1 MAEERKQPRFSQFA
15 LAAARDT
22 SAFETKTVRP
32 EDPSPGEGSTEPA
45 PVKAIEAGPSNDQ
58 TRLVAMDGE
67 LKPASKASPAAKA
80 GVGAEWALEEELVS
94 FTVRLPASLYMR
106 MRRSLG
112 LRKARRTLR
121 ERDHP
126 RTRSAPLMRPSA
138 GLLRGSRVN
147 YD

>member
-32 EDPSPGEGSTEPA
+32 EDPSPADGSRQPASEEGGGTAPSTDPA
-45 PVKAIEAGPSNDQ
+45 
-58 TRLVAMDGE
+58 RLVAVDGQ
-67 LKPASKASPAAKA
+67 LKPTPKAPRAARASVAAEPA
-80 GVGAEWALEEELVS
+80 GEEELVS

-112 LRKARRTLR
+112 LREKLGELCVAAITRELDLRR
-121 ERDHP
+121 
-126 RTRSAPLMRPSA
+126 
-138 GLLRGSRVN
+138 
-147 YD
+147 

>member
-32 EDPSPGEGSTEPA
+32 EHPSSADGSRQPA
-45 PVKAIEAGPSNDQ
+45 SEEEEKGTASSNDSA
-58 TRLVAMDGE
+58 RLVAVDGE
-67 LKPASKASPAAKA
+67 LKAAPKAPRAAKA
-80 GVGAEWALEEELVS
+80 SIAAEPAVEEELVS

-112 LRKARRTLR
+112 LREKLGELCVNAITR
-121 ERDHP
+121 ELD
-126 RTRSAPLMRPSA
+126 
-138 GLLRGSRVN
+138 LRG
-147 YD
+147 

>member
-32 EDPSPGEGSTEPA
+32 EDPSPADGSGQPTPA
-45 PVKAIEAGPSNDQ
+45 KASEAGPPNDQ
-58 TRLVAMDGE
+58 TRLVAVDGE
-67 LKPASKASPAAKA
+67 LKAGPKPPRTARTSVAA
-80 GVGAEWALEEELVS
+80 EPTTEEELVS

-112 LRKARRTLR
+112 LREKLGELYVAAITRELDLRR
-121 ERDHP
+121 
-126 RTRSAPLMRPSA
+126 
-138 GLLRGSRVN
+138 
-147 YD
+147 

>member
-32 EDPSPGEGSTEPA
+32 EDPSPGDGSSQQTPA
-45 PVKAIEAGPSNDQ
+45 KESEAGPPNDQ
-58 TRLVAMDGE
+58 TRLVAVGGE
-67 LKPASKASPAAKA
+67 LKAAPKAPRAAKTSIAAEPAAD
-80 GVGAEWALEEELVS
+80 EELVS

-112 LRKARRTLR
+112 LREKLGELCVNAITRELDLRR
-121 ERDHP
+121 
-126 RTRSAPLMRPSA
+126 
-138 GLLRGSRVN
+138 
-147 YD
+147 